1 VASLINFGQQW
12 QLATAPRAN
21 GVFPAASVFVD
32 DFTVY
37 AFHRHTD
44 GQALKYDVSQDGG
57 QTFPTVRSTA
67 ITVGSD
73 DIYGARVTSF
83 AGVPFRVLLLLS
95 GGGGKHLYVSD
106 TVLTLPETSTWTQVA
121 LPGTAVGGPAAVEVD
136 GANVLVFGQAGGGG
150 AAKIWHSEDGG
161 TTFAGPVTIGVA
173 EILSDITACYHL
185 CSPSPGLWCLINK
198 GAIYRSADNGASW
211 TGLPVH
217 LIPAG
222 NIACP
227 GASTILAV
235 NATRLIA
242 CFKGQI
248 ATSDDAGATWTDRQN
263 LTLNPPSPTSINQG
277 AIVAFANFGSRA
289 GSPVLGAA
297 TAYVKEFTAAV
308 TRGAFWRSV
317 DFGTTWTLVECVG
330 GVNIA
335 GSSQLMTA
343 FIARGGRGVMD
354 LREAGPTRH
363 TFFNPNPEAV
373 GVPAPRAPSAS
384 SFTVRPCFQP
394 C

>member
-1 VASLINFGQQW
+1 MASLINFGQQW
-12 QLATAPRAN
+12 QLATAPRQN
-21 GVFPAASVFVD
+21 GVFPAASIFVD

-57 QTFPTVRSTA
+57 QTFPIVRSTA

-83 AGVPFRVLLLLS
+83 AGVPFRVLLQLS
-95 GGGGKHLYVSD
+95 SGTGKNLYVSD
-106 TVLTLPETSTWTQVA
+106 TVLSLPETSTWTQVA
-121 LPGTAVGGPAAVEVD
+121 LPGTGVGSPLAVEVD
-136 GANVLVFGQAGGGG
+136 GARVQVFGQASGGN
-150 AAKIWHSEDGG
+150 ARTWHSEDGG
-161 TTFAGPVTIGVA
+161 TTFAGPVAVGTGVLA
-173 EILSDITACYHL
+173 VSTGNSHL
-185 CSPSPGLWCLINK
+185 ASPSAGLWCLIN
-198 GAIYRSADNGASW
+198 GEGIYRSSDNGVSW
-211 TGLPVH
+211 TALPVH
-217 LIPAG
+217 IIPAG
-222 NIACP
+222 NVACP
-227 GASTILAV
+227 DSSAIIAV
-235 NATRLIA
+235 NATRLVA

-248 ATSDDAGATWTDRQN
+248 ATSDDAGATWTNRQN
-263 LTLNPPSPTSINQG
+263 LTLNPPSTTSINQG
-277 AIVAFANFGSRA
+277 AIVAFANFGSHA

-297 TAYVKEFTAAV
+297 TAYVKEFTAAI

-317 DFGTTWTLVECVG
+317 DVGTTWTLVECVG
-330 GVNIA
+330 GANVA

-354 LREAGPTRH
+354 LREAGPTRY
-363 TFFNPNPEAV
+363 TFFNPNTDVA
-373 GVPAPRAPSAS
+373 GVAARRAPSAS